1 MKRILAETAVLMAV
15 ALATDVGLLVA
26 GVPFWI
32 VFLVTGAL
40 FIGGDIYCLHK
51 HHQLRGY
58 DDE

>member
-40 FIGGDIYCLHK
+40 FIGGDIYYKRHPLP
-51 HHQLRGY
+51 RGY
-58 DDE
+58 DHE